1 MSEYIGLTKAEAQK
15 RLKASG
21 ENKLDSAKKQSALK
35 IFASQ
40 FKDIMVMVLLGA
52 TVVSVIMGEIAE
64 AVTIIIIV
72 LLDAIIGF
80 LQEYRTEKTL
90 EALSQMTAP
99 TAVAIRDGEE
109 VRIPASE
116 VVVGDILKLSEGDRV
131 AADGIL
137 MKSNGISCDESML
150 TGESVGVDKKTS
162 DKVYMGTGVLRG
174 NGYAEICAIGKDSEM
189 GKVSQMINSV
199 EEEKTPLQKKL
210 AGLGKVL
217 CAICLGVCIVV
228 TLVGILRGNEVFE
241 MLMCGITIAIAAIP
255 EGLPATVTIALAL
268 AVRRMVKLNTLVHK
282 LHSVETLGCVDV
294 ICCDKTGTLTE
305 NKMTLER
312 VYSYGKEFNFTGVGY
327 STGGEMLCEGR
338 TATRAEMSEM
348 ARCMAICNNATVKS
362 MGEEYEVS
370 GDPTEIALLI
380 GAHKCGEFESARKCP
395 KIGEIPFDSD
405 SKRMSVTVKTGRGIV
420 TYTKG
425 ALESVW
431 GLCGYYMGA
440 CGVEKL
446 SEDIRSEI
454 FAKAEEYASSAMR
467 VMAFSFTDADGRQV
481 FLGLAGLSDPPK
493 FGAKSAIKELKRAGI
508 RAIMITGDSPA
519 TAGAVAKKVGIT
531 GRCVSKAELDEMTD
545 RELKSAL
552 SKAGIF
558 ARVSPAD
565 KLRIVRAI
573 KARGEIVAMTGD
585 GVNDAP
591 ALKEADIGVAMGK
604 NGSEVARQA
613 GDIILTDDNITTL
626 CNAVTQGRGVY
637 LNIRKFVRYLIS
649 CNIGEVLVMLLSI
662 LCGLPVVMLPTQV
675 LLVNLVTDG
684 LPAMALGMERSEKET
699 LDMKPRDFRKGFF
712 SNGLMGRI
720 FLRGILIGLAT
731 LGCFGYMLWLGCDLP
746 TARTGALV
754 TLILSQLV
762 HVFECRSEVK
772 GLFRMNPLGNKAV
785 LWAVG
790 ASAAVTLAC
799 LYIPQLAR
807 VMETVPLSPMLMAA
821 AIGFALAVPIMA
833 GVGKLIGSKR

>member
-1 MSEYIGLTKAEAQK
+1 MSEYKGLSTKEAME
-15 RLKASG
+15 RLKAYG
-21 ENKLDSAKKQSALK
+21 ENRPDSAKKQSALK

-40 FKDIMVMVLLGA
+40 FRDIMVMVLLGA
-52 TVVSVIMGEIAE
+52 TAVSVLMGEIAE

-80 LQEYRTEKTL
+80 MQEYRTEKTL
-90 EALSQMTAP
+90 EALSKMTAP
-99 TAVAIRDGEE
+99 TAIVIRDGEE
-109 VRIPASE
+109 AKIPASE
-116 VVVGDILKLSEGDRV
+116 IVVGDIVKLSEGDRV

-137 MKSNGISCDESML
+137 LKSNGISCDESML
-150 TGESVGVDKKTS
+150 TGESVGVDKKADDT
-162 DKVYMGTGVLRG
+162 VFMGTGVLRG
-174 NGYAEICAIGKDSEM
+174 NGYAKITATGKNAEI
-189 GKVSQMINSV
+189 GKVSDMINSI

-217 CAICLGVCIVV
+217 CAICLGVCVV
-228 TLVGILRGNEVFE
+228 VAVAGILRGNEVFE

-312 VYSYGKEFNFTGVGY
+312 VYSYGKEFSFTGVGY

-338 TATRAEMSEM
+338 LATRAEMSEM

-362 MGEEYEVS
+362 MGEEYEVT

-405 SKRMSVTVKTGRGIV
+405 TKRMSVTAKTSRGVV

-425 ALESVW
+425 ALESVL
-431 GLCGYYMGA
+431 GLCGHCMGA
-440 CGVEKL
+440 CGVEEI
-446 SEDIRSEI
+446 SEKVKGQIL
-454 FAKAEEYASSAMR
+454 AKAEEYAKAAMR
-467 VMAFSFTDADGRQV
+467 VMAFSFTDIDGKQI

-493 FGAKSAIKELKRAGI
+493 FGAKSAIKELKKAGI
-508 RAIMITGDSPA
+508 RAIMITGDSPV
-519 TAGAVAKKVGIT
+519 TASTIAKKVGIS
-531 GRCVSKAELDEMTD
+531 GRCISKAELDGMTD
-545 RELKSAL
+545 GELKTAV
-552 SKAGIF
+552 SKAGVF

-613 GDIILTDDNITTL
+613 GDIILTDDNISTL
-626 CNAVTQGRGVY
+626 CSAVTQGRGVY

-772 GLFRMNPLGNKAV
+772 GLFRINPLENKAV

-790 ASAAVTLAC
+790 VSAAVTFAC
-799 LYIPQLAR
+799 IYIPQLAR
-807 VMETVPLSPMLMAA
+807 VMDTVPLSPIMMAVA
-821 AIGFALAVPIMA
+821 VGFAIAVPVPA
-833 GVGKLIGSKR
+833 GVARMMRR